1 MVAWLNPSV
10 FGLLQ
15 LEVHVCPLLK
25 VEEAARL
32 DDIDADDAVLRHD
45 VDVPA
50 TATDSDGWRRRRL
63 AKDWGLQV

>member
-50 TATDSDGWRRRRL
+50 TTTDSD
-63 AKDWGLQV
+63 A